1 MLFTAYFLFA
11 NIVSFAIAMWV
22 FYDSQKRGY
31 TISRGPLWAIGVF
44 FILII
49 FLPLY
54 LAARK
59 KKERMQAAGR
69 EAPAPPPPTLNSC
82 FYCRQGYEGNPT
94 VCPHCGQKLEM

>member
-1 MLFTAYFLFA
+1 MFFFLFV
-11 NIVSFAIAMWV
+11 NIIALTLGMWV

-31 TISRGPLWAIGVF
+31 TVSRGLLWAVGVF

-59 KKERMQAAGR
+59 KKERMHAAARQAS
-69 EAPAPPPPTLNSC
+69 APPPLSLC